1 MNAVFNDLNHW
12 QKNIKSSLML
22 IKSIPKVNDR
32 GGGTI
37 IINPK

>member
-1 MNAVFNDLNHW
+1 MNAIFSDLNHW

-22 IKSIPKVNDR
+22 IKIIPKVNDR
-32 GGGTI
+32 GGTI